1 MNRRQISP
9 NGPHDG
15 DRSLLVAILNRLGI
29 VVIIVAGVLI
39 SPAGLPEFSSRT
51 TALEST
57 AADLSEDPTWSR
69 TERISRPTTPT
80 PLGELKVMESA
91 LPVNGT
97 EIRNDAAKGDVFKLQ
112 ATADAG
118 TTVTRDS
125 TFKQVCRKL
134 GSRLRKLVGG
144 FVLARGLAPDRDQR
158 IPASFIP
165 SRS

>member
-9 NGPHDG
+9 NGPHDR

-29 VVIIVAGVLI
+29 AVIIVAGVLI
-39 SPAGLPEFSSRT
+39 SPVGLPEFSSRT

-57 AADLSEDPTWSR
+57 ATDLSENQTWSR
-69 TERISRPTTPT
+69 TEQISRPTTPA
-80 PLGELKVMESA
+80 PLGDWKVMEPA

-97 EIRNDAAKGDVFKLQ
+97 DLQDDTSRRDVFKLQ

-144 FVLARGLAPDRDQR
+144 FVLARGLDPDGDQR